1 MGMQGGLNWGVTSL
15 GHKAALRLAPEG
27 LKGSKSV
34 GALCILGVL
43 VLGQLTFEAADLESP

>member
-1 MGMQGGLNWGVTSL
+1 MGMLGGLNWGVTSL

-27 LKGSKSV
+27 LKGSRSV
-34 GALCILGVL
+34 GALCILGAL